1 MGSHQIKMAK
11 LFKEN
16 ICVKHLLLKFSSYP
30 LIDSEENLV
39 RELQESIS
47 LHIYFGFEKLIA

>member
-1 MGSHQIKMAK
+1 MAK